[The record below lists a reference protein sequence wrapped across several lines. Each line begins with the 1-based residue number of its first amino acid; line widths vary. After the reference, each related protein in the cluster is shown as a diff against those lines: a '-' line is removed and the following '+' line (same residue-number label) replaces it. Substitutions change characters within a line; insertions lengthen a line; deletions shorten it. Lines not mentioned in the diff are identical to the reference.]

1 MNKKESEVWIA
12 KYHKKIEEY
21 YLSQGYKK
29 VWNYFLAITKTDYFL
44 QTIGELRKK
53 YNIPPEGFK
62 PKDKHYLFPPSGVSF
77 EDSKK
82 MRDEIR
88 DKICKKYKL
97 HGFDYGEVIQEYV
110 YYGFFHPISQI
121 NACGLFY
128 TYDFILD
135 KKEPFDEMV
144 QESDD
149 LAYPIAIR
157 MSPYATQRDLINY
170 IKIVWDNEIDFLR
183 KKYADPNIKIG
194 KIKSRKISIQE
205 RNDFIYKHR
214 DKPLKEIMRVLNR
227 ERGILLDW
235 GHIAKIISL
244 ERKRRKEV

>member
-1 MNKKESEVWIA
+1 MNKKEPEAWIDG
-12 KYHKKIEEY
+12 YHKRIEA
-21 YLSQGYKK
+21 YLSSQGCKK
-29 VWNYFLAITKTDYFL
+29 MWNYFLAITKTDYFL

-62 PKDKHYLFPPSGVSF
+62 PKDKYYVFPPSGFSF
-77 EDSKK
+77 EDFMKLG
-82 MRDEIR
+82 DEIR

-110 YYGFFHPISQI
+110 YYGFLHPISQL

-135 KKEPFDEMV
+135 KEEPFGEMV

-149 LAYPIAIR
+149 MAYPIAIR

-170 IKIVWDNEIDFLR
+170 IKTVWDDEIDFLR
-183 KKYADPNIKIG
+183 KKYTDPNIKIG
-194 KIKSRKISIQE
+194 KIKFRKPQIQE
-205 RNDFIYKHR
+205 RNDFIYK
-214 DKPLKEIMRVLNR
+214 NR
-227 ERGILLDW
+227 NLPIKRIRKLLALQKIYLDD
-235 GHIAKIISL
+235 GHIGKVISL
-244 ERKRRKEV
+244 EKKRRKEV